1 MSRLIEKMRD
11 ELFREGARAN
21 SIAVAQRML
30 KNGKYSYD
38 DIVEVSGLTLEEV
51 KSLDSKR
58 SA

>member
-1 MSRLIEKMRD
+1 MRD

-30 KNGKYSYD
+30 KNGKYCYD